1 MKILS
6 IDVGIKNLAYCLFD
20 VNEQEY
26 SILEWDV
33 INLCGEEPKCTQQLI
48 KKPCTHKALFVKENK
63 FYCNKCAKKTP
74 FYLPR
79 NLLLN
84 TQKKNISKKSLI
96 NIAETAFNSSS
107 NNPCLIKH
115 LSKPEILKHIYDKC
129 LFPIQNKSAN
139 NMNLVEIGIA
149 LKTSMNALPYLC
161 SADKILIENQ
171 ISPIANRMKTLQ
183 GMIAQYFIM
192 KNITDIDFV
201 SASNKLK
208 AFMLHKKMTYAER
221 KKLGINV
228 TEQILMEKNFHDKK
242 SYFNQHKKKD
252 DLADSFLQGL
262 WYIKQ

>member
-33 INLCGEEPKCTQQLI
+33 MNLCGEESKCTHQSIFNKQCTNKAHFF
-48 KKPCTHKALFVKENK
+48 KKDQF
-63 FYCNKCAKKTP
+63 FCNKCAKKTK
-74 FYLPR
+74 FFLSR
-79 NLLLN
+79 TLLLN
-84 TQKKNISKKSLI
+84 AQKKNISKKSLI
-96 NIAETAFNSSS
+96 NIAETANI
-107 NNPCLIKH
+107 PLIEN
-115 LSKPEILKHIYDKC
+115 LSKPEILALIHEKC
-129 LFPIQNKSAN
+129 LSPIQNKTAN
-139 NMNLVEIGIA
+139 NMNLIEIGIA
-149 LKTSMNALPYLC
+149 LKNNMNALPHLC

-192 KNITDIDFV
+192 QNITDIEFV

-208 AFMLHKKMTYAER
+208 KFTDNKKTTYSER

-228 TEQILMEKNFHDKK
+228 TEQILIEQNFHDKK
-242 SYFNQHKKKD
+242 LFFNKHKKKD
-252 DLADSFLQGL
+252 DLADAFLQGL